1 MQSEFLL
8 IKLVVII
15 VAFKQIIKSNK
26 ILKFLNRCIKILKFT
41 YFDTEKIYVNRRV
54 HVQMLRADGKSI

>member
-26 ILKFLNRCIKILKFT
+26 ILKFLNRCIKILKF
-41 YFDTEKIYVNRRV
+41 DTEKVYVNRRV